1 MGVIG
6 SIHGANILFI
16 EQVENFSKTKVR
28 RGINT
33 RKPFL
38 DSYQQVIQSLGL

>member
-6 SIHGANILFI
+6 GIHGANILFI

-33 RKPFL
+33 R
-38 DSYQQVIQSLGL
+38 